1 MSEIGIRERRQREK
15 QATRDGI
22 LQAAKTIAQAEGW
35 GAVTVRKLADAIEY
49 SPPTIYEYFDNKDAV
64 LSGVVQDGFTEL
76 TRELRRA
83 SRQSTVPE
91 EQLLAIALAYYCFS
105 RDQPELYRIMHGMGG
120 VALDAEA
127 VATNAQLAGAV
138 SQGVL
143 HNWAV
148 ENAVQLDELEAV
160 ELLWSTLHGL
170 TILGANN
177 RLEGGDERAERLI
190 ARAIRDFLTAWRVQG
205 A

>member
-1 MSEIGIRERRQREK
+1 MSGIGIRERRQREK

-64 LSGVVQDGFTEL
+64 LSEVVQDGFTEL
-76 TRELRRA
+76 TREMQSA
-83 SRQSTVPE
+83 AGQSTVPE
-91 EQLLAIALAYYCFS
+91 EQLLAVGLAYYRFAKA
-105 RDQPELYRIMHGMGG
+105 QPELYRIMHGMGG
-120 VALDAEA
+120 VPLDAR
-127 VATNAQLAGAV
+127 VVTVNAQLAGAV

-148 ENAVQLDELEAV
+148 ENAVQLDELEAS

-170 TILGANN
+170 TILGASN

-190 ARAIRDFLTAWRVQG
+190 ARAVRDFLTAWRVQG

>member
-1 MSEIGIRERRQREK
+1 MLNE
-15 QATRDGI
+15 
-22 LQAAKTIAQAEGW
+22 
-35 GAVTVRKLADAIEY
+35 
-49 SPPTIYEYFDNKDAV
+49 
-64 LSGVVQDGFTEL
+64 VVQDGFTEL

-91 EQLLAIALAYYCFS
+91 EQLLAIALAYYRFS

-177 RLEGGDERAERLI
+177 RLEGGNERAERLI
-190 ARAIRDFLTAWRVQG
+190 ARTIQDFLTAWRVQG

>member
-1 MSEIGIRERRQREK
+1 MGIKERRQREK
-15 QATRDGI
+15 RATRDGI

-64 LSGVVQDGFTEL
+64 LNEVVQDGFTEL
-76 TRELRRA
+76 TRELHRA

-91 EQLLAIALAYYCFS
+91 EQLLAIALAYYRFS

>member
-1 MSEIGIRERRQREK
+1 MGIKERRQREK

-22 LQAAKTIAQAEGW
+22 LQAAKEIARAEGW
-35 GAVTVRKLADAIEY
+35 GAVTVRRLADAIEY

-64 LSGVVQDGFTEL
+64 LNEVVQDGFAEL
-76 TRELRRA
+76 TRELQRA
-83 SRQSTVPE
+83 SRQSAVPE
-91 EQLLAIALAYYCFS
+91 EQLLAVGLAYYRFAKE
-105 RDQPELYRIMHGMGG
+105 QPELYRIMHGMGG

-127 VATNAQLAGAV
+127 VATSGRLAGEV

-143 HNWAV
+143 HTWAV
-148 ENAVQLDELEAV
+148 ENAVQLDELEGV

-170 TILGANN
+170 TILGATD
-177 RLEGGDERAERLI
+177 RLGGGDERAERLI

>member
-1 MSEIGIRERRQREK
+1 M
-15 QATRDGI
+15 
-22 LQAAKTIAQAEGW
+22 QAAKTIAQAEGW

-49 SPPTIYEYFDNKDAV
+49 SPPTIYEHFDNKDAV
-64 LSGVVQDGFTEL
+64 LSELVQDGFAEL
-76 TRELRRA
+76 TREMQRA
-83 SRQSTVPE
+83 RGQSKVPE
-91 EQLLAIALAYYCFS
+91 EQLLAVGLAYYRFAKE
-105 RDQPELYRIMHGMGG
+105 QPELYRIMHGMGG
-120 VALDAEA
+120 VPLDARVVA
-127 VATNAQLAGAV
+127 VNAQLAGAV

-148 ENAVQLDELEAV
+148 ENAVQINELEAS

-170 TILGANN
+170 TILGASN

>member
-1 MSEIGIRERRQREK
+1 MGIKERRQREK
-15 QATRDGI
+15 RATRDGI
-22 LQAAKTIAQAEGW
+22 LEAAKTIARTEGW

-64 LSGVVQDGFTEL
+64 LSEVVQDGFTEL

>member
-1 MSEIGIRERRQREK
+1 MGIKERRQREK
-15 QATRDGI
+15 RATRDGI

-64 LSGVVQDGFTEL
+64 LNEVVQDGFTEL

-91 EQLLAIALAYYCFS
+91 EQLLAIALAYYRFS

-177 RLEGGDERAERLI
+177 RLEGGNERAERLI
-190 ARAIRDFLTAWRVQG
+190 ARAIQDFLAAWRVQG